1 MALPN
6 PPSIAVSPAAAQSAG
21 CAALAT
27 VDQNYTDGTNWWQT
41 YTFTATEAQGWH
53 FDKFTWDLIEK
64 NQDGTIIWSETG
76 ITATSNPSSGM
87 SGQWEQYVLTDDNPI
102 QSAEL
107 RIYNLTAHFV
117 QDAPTL
123 FTITT
128 AVSPAGAGTT
138 TGDGTYA
145 AGTTAT
151 IVATPNNG
159 FMFLRWE
166 KNGATVSTSKSYSF
180 TVMSTATYTA
190 VFRAFTNLLVNSA
203 NLGSPVQL
211 VYDPATNKLVADY

>member
-6 PPSIAVSPAAAQSAG
+6 PPSIATQPPAAATAG
-21 CAALAT
+21 CGAVAT
-27 VDQNYTDGTNWWQT
+27 VASSWTDGTNWIQH
-41 YTFTATEAQGWH
+41 YTLTATSGQGWR
-53 FDKFTWDLIEK
+53 FEKFTYDLIEK
-64 NQDGTIIWSETG
+64 DQTGAVIWSQTGVTKTANPET
-76 ITATSNPSSGM
+76 S
-87 SGQWEQYVLTDDNPI
+87 DDEFYALLDDDPI
-102 QSAEL
+102 ESVER

-117 QDAPTL
+117 QDTPTL

-211 VYDPATNKLVADY
+211 VYDPATNKLVADF